1 MIRPASRETEFK
13 IDGEEAAFVVE
24 VQEGGPAYWRVAIVE
39 DHRLQRLRTEELLT
53 RQPGLRV
60 VHAVETLDELVSWM
74 AGGTPQSLPHLVVL
88 DLVVDRGRDADP
100 AVVERLVRS
109 GMRVLVLSAMASVP
123 LVRAMIRA
131 GVAGFVGKRDTEED
145 IVAAVWAVLRRRQWI
160 TPELASVMAG
170 DAQRPR
176 LSDQEERALVL
187 YASGLTL
194 DAVAVALGV
203 KRDTVKK
210 YLERVKAK
218 YAEVG
223 RPVRTKIDLN
233 REAIR
238 DGLMSPTPLEDNP
251 R

>member
-1 MIRPASRETEFK
+1 MTE
-13 IDGEEAAFVVE
+13 VE
-24 VQEGGPAYWRVAIVE
+24 KDGPAYWRVAIVE
-39 DHRLQRLRTEELLT
+39 DHRLQRLRTEELVG

-60 VHAVETLDELVSWM
+60 VRSCETLDELAAWM
-74 AGGTPQSLPHLVVL
+74 AGGTPQSLPHVVIL

-109 GMRVLVLSAMASVP
+109 GLRVLVLSAMASVP
-123 LVRAMIRA
+123 LVRAMVRA
-131 GVAGFVGKRDTEED
+131 GVSGFVGKRDTEED
-145 IVAAVWAVLRRRQWI
+145 IVAAVWTVLRRRQWI

-170 DAQRPR
+170 DTQRPR

-194 DAVAVALGV
+194 DAVAIALGV
-203 KRDTVKK
+203 RRDTAKK

-218 YAEVG
+218 YADVG

-238 DGLMSPTPLEDNP
+238 DGLMTPSPVEND
-251 R
+251 RG

>member
-1 MIRPASRETEFK
+1 VLVDEAH
-13 IDGEEAAFVVE
+13 EEVP
-24 VQEGGPAYWRVAIVE
+24 GYWRAAIVE
-39 DHRLQRLRTEELLT
+39 DHRLQRLRTEELLA
-53 RQPGLRV
+53 REPGLRV
-60 VHAVETLDELVSWM
+60 VHSCETLDELVAWM
-74 AGGTPQSLPHLVVL
+74 ATRSPQTLPHVVVL

-100 AVVERLVRS
+100 VVVERLVRS
-109 GMRVLVLSAMASVP
+109 GLRVLVLSAMASVP
-123 LVRAMIRA
+123 LVRSMVRA
-131 GVAGFVGKRDTEED
+131 GVSGFVGKRDTEED
-145 IVAAVWAVLRRRQWI
+145 IIAAVWAVLRRRQWI

-238 DGLMSPTPLEDNP
+238 DGLMPPVSDG
-251 R
+251 

>member
-1 MIRPASRETEFK
+1 M
-13 IDGEEAAFVVE
+13 DEAHEAVP
-24 VQEGGPAYWRVAIVE
+24 GYWRVAIVE
-39 DHRLQRLRTEELLT
+39 DHRLQRLRTEELLG
-53 RQPGLRV
+53 RQTGLRV
-60 VHAVETLDELVSWM
+60 VHSCETLDELVAWM
-74 AGGTPQSLPHLVVL
+74 AAGTPLTRPHVVVL

-109 GMRVLVLSAMASVP
+109 GLRVLVLSAMASVP
-123 LVRAMIRA
+123 LVRSMIRA
-131 GVAGFVGKRDTEED
+131 GVSGFVGKRDSEDD
-145 IVAAVWAVLRRRQWI
+145 IVAAVWAVLERRQWI

-170 DAQRPR
+170 DARRPR

-218 YAEVG
+218 YAEAG

-238 DGLMSPTPLEDNP
+238 DGLMIPSQDARAE
-251 R
+251 

>member
-1 MIRPASRETEFK
+1 MTH
-13 IDGEEAAFVVE
+13 

-39 DHRLQRLRTEELLT
+39 DHRLQRLRTEELVG

-60 VHAVETLDELVSWM
+60 VCSCETLDELMTWM
-74 AGGTPQSLPHLVVL
+74 AGRSSHERPHVVVL

-109 GMRVLVLSAMASVP
+109 GLRVLVLSAMASVP

-131 GVAGFVGKRDTEED
+131 GVTGFVGKRDTEED
-145 IVAAVWAVLRRRQWI
+145 IVAALWAVLRRRQWI

-194 DAVAVALGV
+194 DAVAEALGV

-210 YLERVKAK
+210 YIERVKAK
-218 YAEVG
+218 YADVG

-238 DGLMSPTPLEDNP
+238 DGLMTPSS
-251 R
+251 

>member
-1 MIRPASRETEFK
+1 MT
-13 IDGEEAAFVVE
+13 E
-24 VQEGGPAYWRVAIVE
+24 VQEGGPACWRVAIVE
-39 DHRLQRLRTEELLT
+39 DHRLQRLRTEELIN

-60 VHAVETLDELVSWM
+60 VRSCETLDELTAWM
-74 AGGTPQSLPHLVVL
+74 ADGSPQSMPHVVIL

-100 AVVERLVRS
+100 AVVARLIRS
-109 GMRVLVLSAMASVP
+109 GMRVLVLSALVSVP

-131 GVAGFVGKRDTEED
+131 GVSGFVGKRDTEED
-145 IVAAVWAVLRRRQWI
+145 VIAAVWAVLRRRQWV

-203 KRDTVKK
+203 KPDTVKK
-210 YLERVKAK
+210 YLERVKVK

-238 DGLMSPTPLEDNP
+238 DGLMTPSPVENDGG
-251 R
+251 

>member
-1 MIRPASRETEFK
+1 MPVDEARE
-13 IDGEEAAFVVE
+13 GEP
-24 VQEGGPAYWRVAIVE
+24 GYWRVAIVE
-39 DHRLQRLRTEELLT
+39 DHRLQRMRTEELLG
-53 RQPGLRV
+53 RQSGLRV
-60 VHAVETLDELVSWM
+60 VHTCETLDELVAWM
-74 AGGTPQSLPHLVVL
+74 AAGARQTLPHLVVL
-88 DLVVDRGRDADP
+88 DLVVDRDRDADP
-100 AVVERLVRS
+100 VVVERLVRS
-109 GMRVLVLSAMASVP
+109 GLRVLVLSAMASVP

-131 GVAGFVGKRDTEED
+131 GVSGFVGKRDTEED
-145 IVAAVWAVLRRRQWI
+145 IVAAVWAVLHRRQWI

-194 DAVAVALGV
+194 DAAAVALGV

-238 DGLMSPTPLEDNP
+238 DGLMPAVPTND
-251 R
+251 

>member
-1 MIRPASRETEFK
+1 M
-13 IDGEEAAFVVE
+13 VE
-24 VQEGGPAYWRVAIVE
+24 VQEGAPAYWRVAIVE
-39 DHRLQRLRTEELLT
+39 DHRLQRLRTEELVN

-60 VHAVETLDELVSWM
+60 VHSCETLDELVAWM
-74 AGGTPQSLPHLVVL
+74 ASGRPQSLPHLVVL

-109 GMRVLVLSAMASVP
+109 GLRVLVLSAMASVP

-131 GVAGFVGKRDTEED
+131 GVVGFVGKRDAEED
-145 IVAAVWAVLRRRQWI
+145 VVAAIWAVLRRRQWM

-170 DAQRPR
+170 DGQRPR

-223 RPVRTKIDLN
+223 RSVRTKIDLN

-238 DGLMSPTPLEDNP
+238 DGLMPPSSSDNAN

>member
-1 MIRPASRETEFK
+1 MSLV
-13 IDGEEAAFVVE
+13 EAD
-24 VQEGGPAYWRVAIVE
+24 EGVPGYWRVAIVE
-39 DHRLQRLRTEELLT
+39 DHRLQRMRTEELLG

-60 VHAVETLDELVSWM
+60 VHTCETLDELVAWL
-74 AGGTPQSLPHLVVL
+74 TRCRPHTRPHVVVL

-100 AVVERLVRS
+100 AVVEGLVRS
-109 GMRVLVLSAMASVP
+109 GLRVLVLSAMASVP

-131 GVAGFVGKRDTEED
+131 GVSGFVGKRDTEED
-145 IVAAVWAVLRRRQWI
+145 IVAAVWAVLHRRQWI
-160 TPELASVMAG
+160 TAELASVMAG

-194 DAVAVALGV
+194 DAVALALGV

-238 DGLMSPTPLEDNP
+238 DGLMPAPPTKG
-251 R
+251 

>member
-1 MIRPASRETEFK
+1 MTEV
-13 IDGEEAAFVVE
+13 EED
-24 VQEGGPAYWRVAIVE
+24 GPAYWRVAIVE
-39 DHRLQRLRTEELLT
+39 DHRLQRLRTEELLS

-60 VHAVETLDELVSWM
+60 VRSCETLDELTAWM
-74 AGGTPQSLPHLVVL
+74 AGSPHALPHLIVL

-109 GMRVLVLSAMASVP
+109 GLRVLVLSAMASVP
-123 LVRAMIRA
+123 LVRAMVRA
-131 GVAGFVGKRDTEED
+131 GVSGFVGKRDTEED
-145 IVAAVWAVLRRRQWI
+145 IVAAVWAVLRRRQWV
-160 TPELASVMAG
+160 TPELAGVMAG

-187 YASGLTL
+187 YASGLTV

-210 YLERVKAK
+210 YLERVKVK
-218 YAEVG
+218 YADLG

-238 DGLMSPTPLEDNP
+238 DGLMIPSPVEND
-251 R
+251 RG

>member
-1 MIRPASRETEFK
+1 M
-13 IDGEEAAFVVE
+13 VE

-53 RQPGLRV
+53 RQAGLRV
-60 VHAVETLDELVSWM
+60 VHSVETLDELVSWM

-131 GVAGFVGKRDTEED
+131 GVSGFVGKRDTEED

-194 DAVAVALGV
+194 DAVAAALGV

-238 DGLMSPTPLEDNP
+238 DGLMSPAPLDGQSGAS
-251 R
+251 